1 MRNIQLTAL
10 GLTFGALLL
19 LGLMQS
25 QATNSAA
32 PAGGVLF
39 FVALIAVPMCAA
51 AAVFA
56 TVSSLKLRTRKARTE
71 HGFTSLFWW
80 LVLALNTLQSV
91 TYIGVLLIFILG
103 FSPQM

>member
-10 GLTFGALLL
+10 SLTLGALLL

-25 QATNSAA
+25 QASNSAA

-39 FVALIAVPMCAA
+39 FVALIAVPMCAT

-56 TVSSLKLRTRKARTE
+56 TVSSLKLRTRAARAE
-71 HGFTSLFWW
+71 YGFTRPFWW
-80 LVLALNTLQSV
+80 LVLALNSAQAVAYL
-91 TYIGVLLIFILG
+91 GVIIILVFG
-103 FSPQM
+103 